1 MEQDLNLNY
10 AQCIKAKNDLFSTTY
25 YNICDGT
32 EKLVNNGTVDIL
44 KDGLFIALIV
54 VFIAMVVVFMRFLWK
69 GGQ

>member
-1 MEQDLNLNY
+1 MKQDL
-10 AQCIKAKNDLFSTTY
+10 CIKAKNDFFSTTY

-44 KDGLFIALIV
+44 RDGTGIILV
-54 VFIAMVVVFMRFLWK
+54 VLLIAMVVVFMRFLLR